1 MKRILTTIALA
12 CVLTSAWA
20 QDFPAGMRKEIV
32 EIEQN
37 EDEYSLF
44 TYKDEDGAFG
54 YYLSLGRVFPILE
67 AEIFGGQTSLSH
79 MDETCLCLGAT
90 KEEALATIEQL
101 LALLEEPAGTTAA
114 FQCRRAS
121 GGERLSVPDQAN
133 CVVVKRF
140 LQGNVKRFLQGKR
153 LNFQFVSGGRTADVD
168 LTRSTLKTLRWNLNL
183 GK

>member
-1 MKRILTTIALA
+1 MKRILTTIVLA

-20 QDFPAGMRKEIV
+20 QDFPAGMRNEIV

-79 MDETCLCLGAT
+79 MDETCLCLGA
-90 KEEALATIEQL
+90 
-101 LALLEEPAGTTAA
+101 EPAGTTAA
-114 FQCRRAS
+114 FQCRRSS

-133 CVVVKRF
+133 CVV
-140 LQGNVKRFLQGKR
+140 VKRFLQGKR

-168 LTRSTLKTLRWNLNL
+168 LTRSTLKALRWNLNL
-183 GK
+183 GKKLGLND

>member
-1 MKRILTTIALA
+1 MKRILATMVLA

-20 QDFPAGMRKEIV
+20 QDFPAGMRNEIV

-54 YYLSLGRVFPILE
+54 YYLSE
-67 AEIFGGQTSLSH
+67 AEIFGGQTSISH

-90 KEEALATIEQL
+90 KEEALATIGQL

-114 FQCRRAS
+114 FQCRRSS

-133 CVVVKRF
+133 CVV
-140 LQGNVKRFLQGKR
+140 VKRFLQGKR

-168 LTRSTLKTLRWNLNL
+168 LSRSTLKALRWNLNL
-183 GK
+183 RK

>member
-1 MKRILTTIALA
+1 MKRMITTLVLA
-12 CVLTSAWA
+12 CVMLSAWA
-20 QDFPAGMRKEIV
+20 QDFPAGMRREIV

-37 EDEYSLF
+37 DNEYSLF
-44 TYKDEDGAFG
+44 TYKDEDGTFG

-67 AEIFGGQTSLSH
+67 AEIFGGQTTISH
-79 MDETCLCLGAT
+79 VDETCLCLGAT
-90 KEEALATIEQL
+90 KDDALATIEQL
-101 LALLEEPAGTTAA
+101 LALLEEEPGTTAA

-140 LQGNVKRFLQGKR
+140 LQGKR
-153 LNFQFVSGGRTADVD
+153 LCFQFVSGGHTAEAD

-183 GK
+183 GKKLGLAE

>member
-1 MKRILTTIALA
+1 MVLA

-20 QDFPAGMRKEIV
+20 QDFPAGMRNEIV

-44 TYKDEDGAFG
+44 T
-54 YYLSLGRVFPILE
+54 
-67 AEIFGGQTSLSH
+67 
-79 MDETCLCLGAT
+79 
-90 KEEALATIEQL
+90 EEALATIEQL

-114 FQCRRAS
+114 FQCRRSS

-133 CVVVKRF
+133 CVV
-140 LQGNVKRFLQGKR
+140 VKRFLQGKR

-183 GK
+183 GKKLGLND